1 MVLPCKLF
9 VKDMNSMG
17 GSPLHQDV
25 SASKTF
31 LPIFWLMFQ
40 NSRKT
45 HDQQKNKPLAAWQA
59 PHAAKL

>member
-1 MVLPCKLF
+1 MVLPWKLF
-9 VKDMNSMG
+9 VKDMNSLG

-25 SASKTF
+25 SASKTS
-31 LPIFWLMFQ
+31 LQILWLMLQ

-45 HDQQKNKPLAAWQA
+45 HEQQKNKPLATWQA